1 MPNAVREK
9 LNTKKKIRNN
19 TAIIKDNSLKILTK
33 LMTSHLRG
41 SCSHKTAVK
50 EHVHVSI
57 IIINIYIFLYF
68 NQISYNLG

>member
-9 LNTKKKIRNN
+9 LNTKKKNRNN

-33 LMTSHLRG
+33 LISHLRG

-50 EHVHVSI
+50 EHVHISI
-57 IIINIYIFLYF
+57 IIINIYIF
-68 NQISYNLG
+68 